1 MGTVTVKINLDKTG
15 YSAGITDTRRQA
27 KQLADSLKAAGADG
41 ASAIAVAG
49 KGAEQLG
56 KSLKSAGDHGV
67 SSMQAA
73 SGAIRLLEGGLQG
86 NIRAAERF
94 IGLIPGLSTGLQAA
108 FPLIGALAFGGA
120 ILKITEEASK
130 FITTARDMPRTITA
144 GFESLTLSAHAA
156 NDELN
161 VSNDKIENQIA
172 KLEHKPENNLKLA
185 LDEAKVSADQFAKS
199 IETAANA
206 MRELISKNSISMV
219 QGFFADTAP
228 TKALAG
234 TIKPFEDDKEHFA
247 TQAAI
252 GKSLGDNS
260 RYDQN
265 LQAFHAKEDAELAK
279 MRAVLADA
287 QAKQAA
293 IAGGGRFGVTKV
305 NQDQTPIMTMAQGV
319 IDQIQLSRAH
329 EVSEGTRGKDD
340 ARLGADQKAAQ
351 MAADAKKAQEQLLK
365 VYEEQERQQ
374 NAFNK
379 LTINE
384 EIQFWNDR
392 IGAFTKGSDQYL
404 QVQSKI
410 YEEIAQRPDLTKE
423 NKKNQ
428 ATAGKSQVEGNDLLA
443 NAQKALSAIGSEQME
458 RAAKSSQKYYEIV
471 AQGNTIKLKEAQAFQ
486 EASVAIGLEQ
496 GTISKLAA
504 AQELASIH
512 ARDHAGAIAEIN
524 RALAEQISLIN
535 SQKSSNLITSDDAAN
550 ATRNAREEA
559 ANRVTAA
566 DGAYAVTQAR
576 DADNVQG
583 NTISGAQKEAL
594 SKMVQSFNDLAANLK
609 NIIPHLVD
617 GLNDDLAKLI
627 TGHGS
632 KADFGRTLTETGQ
645 SLTKV
650 ALQRIEGM
658 GLSKLGLGGM
668 GGAKPDGTQNNRFY
682 VSAKMED
689 GGLAMGGGSA
699 AAGIIAS
706 AAKGAPASISTS
718 IPAVSAM
725 LGMKD
730 LVPGGSF
737 IQLFLGSAMNILPHF
752 AGGGD
757 ILANHPSIVGENGP
771 ELFTPGASGRIS
783 PNNQLWGGGDVH
795 HHWNID
801 ARGAN
806 DPGGNP
812 RGRQEGRG
820 SSYGR
825 IRAPSTSEAHQDA
838 PREINCNS
846 NQGYLEETREE
857 EKSTRQRTHYR

>member
-41 ASAIAVAG
+41 ASAIAGAQR
-49 KGAEQLG
+49 GAEQLG

-108 FPLIGALAFGGA
+108 FPIIGAIAFGGA
-120 ILKITEEASK
+120 VVKIGSEMEK
-130 FITTARDMPRTITA
+130 FLTTARDMPRTITA
-144 GFESLTLSAHAA
+144 GFEGLTLSAHAA

-199 IETAANA
+199 VQTAANA
-206 MRELISKNSISMV
+206 MRELIEKNSISAL
-219 QGFFADTAP
+219 QGFVADTAP

-234 TIKPFEDDKEHFA
+234 TIKPFENDKEHFA

-260 RYDQN
+260 RYGQN
-265 LQAFHAKEDAELAK
+265 IQAFHAKEDAELEK

-305 NQDQTPIMTMAQGV
+305 NQDQTAIMTMAQGV

-423 NKKNQ
+423 NKRNQ
-428 ATAGKSQVEGNDLLA
+428 AAAGKSTVEGNDLLA

-458 RAAKSSQKYYEIV
+458 RAAKSAQKYYEIV

-486 EASVAIGLEQ
+486 EASIAIGLEQ
-496 GTISKLAA
+496 GTLSKLAA
-504 AQELASIH
+504 AQGLAAIHANDHAEALAAINKELA
-512 ARDHAGAIAEIN
+512 D
-524 RALAEQISLIN
+524 QISLIN
-535 SQKSSNLITSDDAAN
+535 SQKNNNLITSDDAAN
-550 ATRNAREEA
+550 ATRNAREVA
-559 ANRVTAA
+559 ANRVTSAN
-566 DGAYAVTQAR
+566 GAYAVTQAR
-576 DADNVQG
+576 DKAGVYD
-583 NTISGAQKEAL
+583 NTIPGAVKNSLQE
-594 SKMVQSFNDLAANLK
+594 MVTNFNDMAATLK
-609 NIIPHLVD
+609 TVIPQTINS
-617 GLNDDLAKLI
+617 LNDDIVKAM
-627 TGHGS
+627 TGHG
-632 KADFGRTLTETGQ
+632 KAADFGKTFSDAGQ
-645 SLTKV
+645 SLMKASLQKV
-650 ALQRIEGM
+650 EG
-658 GLSKLGLGGM
+658 GFLKAAGLGKRDGSTPQSAIYTIDASAGGAAGM
-668 GGAKPDGTQNNRFY
+668 PGGAKFPFVQPFFGGQQQNG
-682 VSAKMED
+682 SSGQP
-689 GGLAMGGGSA
+689 GGKSGGGSIWGDLLHSFVPTLMKRGGQGSQGAGDDGGGGGDSDGGDSPFQGFFAGGGSVLSSMPAIVGERGPELFVPHTAGRIVPNNQLGGTTHNHYYQIDARGSNDPA
-699 AAGIIAS
+699 AVHAAIMRAAPHIAS
-706 AAKGAPASISTS
+706 AA
-718 IPAVSAM
+718 
-725 LGMKD
+725 
-730 LVPGGSF
+730 
-737 IQLFLGSAMNILPHF
+737 
-752 AGGGD
+752 
-757 ILANHPSIVGENGP
+757 
-771 ELFTPGASGRIS
+771 
-783 PNNQLWGGGDVH
+783 VH
-795 HHWNID
+795 AQHS
-801 ARGAN
+801 R
-806 DPGGNP
+806 
-812 RGRQEGRG
+812 
-820 SSYGR
+820 S
-825 IRAPSTSEAHQDA
+825 
-838 PREINCNS
+838 
-846 NQGYLEETREE
+846 
-857 EKSTRQRTHYR
+857 QRTPHGK